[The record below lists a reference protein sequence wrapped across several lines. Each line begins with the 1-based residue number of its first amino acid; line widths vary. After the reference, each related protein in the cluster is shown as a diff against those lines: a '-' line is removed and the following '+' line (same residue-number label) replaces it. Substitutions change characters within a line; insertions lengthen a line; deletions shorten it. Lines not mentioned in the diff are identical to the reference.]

1 MYILIYICVCA
12 QMCMLALNAE
22 LVGVAWVMCV
32 FLPLFLS
39 FSLSLPLCLS
49 QVGAHQEQMGVLFLS
64 VPAVLGCAQPSAG
77 VAGEEVSPRA
87 APQTLGVLYSLL

>member
-1 MYILIYICVCA
+1 
-12 QMCMLALNAE
+12 
-22 LVGVAWVMCV
+22 
-32 FLPLFLS
+32 
-39 FSLSLPLCLS
+39 
-49 QVGAHQEQMGVLFLS
+49 VGAHQEQMGVLFLS